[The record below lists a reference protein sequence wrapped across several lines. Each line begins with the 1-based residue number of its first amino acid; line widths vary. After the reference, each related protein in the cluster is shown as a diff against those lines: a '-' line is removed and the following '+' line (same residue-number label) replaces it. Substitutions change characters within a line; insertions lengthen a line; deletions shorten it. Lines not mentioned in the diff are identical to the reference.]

1 MWPQQH
7 KTSPQQHYL
16 PRKDHCKEWCDTDHI
31 ICVTH
36 IKCEWQLFDLQ
47 TLTNH
52 LLQSPRRLWTWACG
66 PCYWYG
72 AGMRTHSRYW
82 LTGWWGWSTPVAP
95 CVAGGWT
102 KGQKWV
108 RQSSDRD
115 CRLPPPT
122 PGSWHWRC
130 HQSTRDI
137 TNTDMELNFDS
148 LIIDARRYI
157 WHMTRMCPCILNC
170 FTTQFDYCTG
180 QEKHQLHPLS
190 LPA

>member
-1 MWPQQH
+1 MRMP
-7 KTSPQQHYL
+7 
-16 PRKDHCKEWCDTDHI
+16 
-31 ICVTH
+31 V
-36 IKCEWQLFDLQ
+36 DLQ

-52 LLQSPRRLWTWACG
+52 LLQSPQRLWTWACG

-148 LIIDARRYI
+148 LIIDAPRYI